1 MIPSQV
7 SESQDVHCRDP
18 VHLEACD
25 WYTAEIMGAV
35 QERAENSV
43 PIPQGGEN
51 LKEKVIPG
59 FDAQVKTF
67 KDTAHFGMQYGSQQA
82 CH

>member
-1 MIPSQV
+1 
-7 SESQDVHCRDP
+7 
-18 VHLEACD
+18 
-25 WYTAEIMGAV
+25 MGAV